1 MKPFQNITWLV
12 ALTTVLFGQIY
23 FKPFYTD
30 FRLSL
35 GVVVFGIFLL
45 LYEQRMLDVTFTV
58 FSILVFRVGLTLLSG
73 MSLMPALYS
82 HIPATLYYVCFAC
95 VLQYGK
101 RKLSLSNPFVVY
113 TLLVCADFLSNSFE
127 LLLRADLSPLTL
139 DVKLQSIT
147 LTAVFRSFLI
157 LIGFFLIKFYPE
169 MFHKDAEKRKMATW
183 ILDQSKLYNEI
194 LFIGKSEADIE
205 TAMKN
210 SHRLYQMTRDHAPSS
225 PSQAETQATDLSAQA
240 LSIARDVHEIK
251 KDYRR
256 IRQALTALLPKD
268 LPLTRPSAAEL
279 MHFLCDDLEAYSR
292 SLGKRIY
299 IERHLADK
307 LPEHRLFDC
316 LSLVNNL
323 IINAIEAT
331 EAYGTIH
338 LSFTRE
344 TDHWL
349 LSVEDHGVG
358 IPEEDLSLVFTPG
371 YSTKFD
377 PISGDMSTG
386 IGLAQVA
393 YIVET
398 NLQGHIALNSV
409 PDKGTRFTITFPD
422 IRQEAIQ

>member
-45 LYEQRMLDVTFTV
+45 LYEQRWLDVTFTV
-58 FSILVFRVGLTLLSG
+58 LSILGFRIGLALVSG
-73 MSLMPALYS
+73 MTLMPALYS
-82 HIPATLYYVCFAC
+82 HIPAALYYVSFAC
-95 VLQYGK
+95 VIAYGK
-101 RKLSLSNPFVVY
+101 RKLSFSNPFVVY
-113 TLLVCADFLSNSFE
+113 TLLVCADFLSNGFE
-127 LLLRADLSPLTL
+127 LLLRADLSPMTL

-147 LTAVFRSFLI
+147 LTAVFRGFLI
-157 LIGFFLIKFYPE
+157 LTGYFLIKFYPE

-183 ILDQSKLYNEI
+183 ILNQSKLYNEI
-194 LFIGKSEADIE
+194 IFIGKSEADIE

-210 SHRLYQMTRDHAPSS
+210 SHQLYQMTKNSTTGMNTPTNG
-225 PSQAETQATDLSAQA
+225 PATELSVQA
-240 LSIARDVHEIK
+240 LSIARDIHEIK

-268 LPLTRPSAAEL
+268 LPLTRPSDTEL
-279 MHFLCDDLEAYSR
+279 IEFLCDDLEAYSR
-292 SLGKRIY
+292 SLGKQIT
-299 IERHLADK
+299 IERQLAEK
-307 LPEHRLFDC
+307 LPEGLLFDY

-323 IINAIEAT
+323 IVNAIEAT
-331 EAYGTIH
+331 ENSGIIW

-344 TDHWL
+344 DRHWAL
-349 LSVEDHGVG
+349 VVADQGVG
-358 IPEEDLSLVFTPG
+358 IPDEDLSLIFTPG

-393 YIVET
+393 YIVQT
-398 NLQGHIALNSV
+398 NLQGQITLDSG
-409 PDKGTRFTITFPD
+409 PEKGTRFTITFPD
-422 IRQEAIQ
+422 TIQEAQL